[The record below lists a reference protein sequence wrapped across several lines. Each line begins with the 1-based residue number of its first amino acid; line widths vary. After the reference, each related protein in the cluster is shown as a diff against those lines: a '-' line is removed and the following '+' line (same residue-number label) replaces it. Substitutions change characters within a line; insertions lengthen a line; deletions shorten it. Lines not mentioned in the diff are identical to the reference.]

1 MSSDCDIINIYVTYY
16 ICIYAYTTPTSTPQ
30 LPLRQRRQ
38 KRKHIATE
46 DDDDNRYNYF
56 YDVEHQQQQQQ
67 HPHTTAAAIVPKLL
81 MKTNQQ
87 CQQTHN
93 VWGIYELQRCNGEKI
108 YFTCNNMGVLTRLK
122 PYCTTK
128 TTTLFYYNPITHHVW
143 IAQDGTHIP
152 YYLQE
157 QLLSPQN
164 LQYQLTAANIAP
176 YHPIYLPLATLFSSC
191 TPYATTT

>member
-1 MSSDCDIINIYVTYY
+1 MRVYLYHPY
-16 ICIYAYTTPTSTPQ
+16 IHPQ
-30 LPLRQRRQ
+30 LLLRQRRQ

-56 YDVEHQQQQQQ
+56 YDVEQQQQQQ
-67 HPHTTAAAIVPKLL
+67 PHTTTTIVPKLL
-81 MKTNQQ
+81 MKTNET
-87 CQQTHN
+87 CQRTQN

-108 YFTCNNMGVLTRLK
+108 YFTCNNMGVLTRLS

-128 TTTLFYYNPITHHVW
+128 TMTLFYYNPVTHHVW
-143 IAQDGTHIP
+143 IAQDGTHVP

-164 LQYQLTAANIAP
+164 LQCQLANAAIAP
-176 YHPIYLPLATLFSSC
+176 YHPIYLPLATILDHH
-191 TPYATTT
+191 

>member
-1 MSSDCDIINIYVTYY
+1 MSNCDIINIYYLLYMHVCLYY
-16 ICIYAYTTPTSTPQ
+16 HPYIHPQ
-30 LPLRQRRQ
+30 LLLRQRRQ
-38 KRKHIATE
+38 KRKHIAATE

-56 YDVEHQQQQQQ
+56 YDVEQQQ
-67 HPHTTAAAIVPKLL
+67 HQHPHATAIVPKLL

-93 VWGIYELQRCNGEKI
+93 VWGIYEQQRCNGEKI

-128 TTTLFYYNPITHHVW
+128 TMTLFYYNPITHHVW

-164 LQYQLTAANIAP
+164 LQCQLTTANIAP
-176 YHPIYLPLATLFSSC
+176 YHPIYLPLATILDQRH
-191 TPYATTT
+191 

>member
-1 MSSDCDIINIYVTYY
+1 MHVYLYHPY
-16 ICIYAYTTPTSTPQ
+16 IHPQ
-30 LPLRQRRQ
+30 LLLRQRRQ
-38 KRKHIATE
+38 KRRHNE
-46 DDDDNRYNYF
+46 DDNRYNYF
-56 YDVEHQQQQQQ
+56 YDVEQQQQ
-67 HPHTTAAAIVPKLL
+67 HPHTTAAIVPKLL

-128 TTTLFYYNPITHHVW
+128 TMTLFYYNPITHHVW
-143 IAQDGTHIP
+143 IAQDGTHVP

-164 LQYQLTAANIAP
+164 LQCQLTTANIAP
-176 YHPIYLPLATLFSSC
+176 YHPIYLPL
-191 TPYATTT
+191 TTILDHH

>member
-1 MSSDCDIINIYVTYY
+1 MILYILPTIYMHLYLYHPY
-16 ICIYAYTTPTSTPQ
+16 IHPQ
-30 LPLRQRRQ
+30 LLRQRRQ
-38 KRKHIATE
+38 NKRKHIATE

-56 YDVEHQQQQQQ
+56 YDVEHHH
-67 HPHTTAAAIVPKLL
+67 HPHTVVPTVAAAIVPKLL

-87 CQQTHN
+87 CQQTQN

-108 YFTCNNMGVLTRLK
+108 YFTCNNMGVLTRLS

-128 TTTLFYYNPITHHVW
+128 TMTLFYYNPITHHVW

-164 LQYQLTAANIAP
+164 LQCQLTNAAIAP
-176 YHPIYLPLATLFSSC
+176 YHPIYLPL
-191 TPYATTT
+191 TTILDHH